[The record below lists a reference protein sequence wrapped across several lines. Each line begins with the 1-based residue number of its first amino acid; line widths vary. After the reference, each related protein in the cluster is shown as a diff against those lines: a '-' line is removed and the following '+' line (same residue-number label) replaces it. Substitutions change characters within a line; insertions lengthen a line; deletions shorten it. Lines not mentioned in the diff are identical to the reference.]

1 MNVRHFQTFVWLR
14 WRLFVNQM
22 RRGGAVNAVF
32 AALLAVGALFLS
44 AFLALMFFLV
54 GLFVLPGA
62 SPAVLMYA
70 WDGVV
75 AGFLFGWAVGLLVE
89 LQRSEALSLDKFLHL
104 PVSLKSAFLINY
116 LSSMVNF
123 SLIVFLPGMAALSL
137 GLVFG
142 RGPAM
147 LLLFPLLAAFFLMVT
162 GLTYQFQ
169 GWLAALMVNPRRRRT
184 VIVLLTMAF
193 VLVFQ
198 LPNLFNILYLGNS
211 HGRGDVA
218 AQVRQEQDKLNRSL
232 AAGEIGPAEY
242 QKRSDEN
249 QRSLQAKVA
258 ERDARELG
266 QLETTASLLNVILP
280 PGWLPL
286 GAKGAAEGNLLP
298 ALLGVLG
305 MGLIGT
311 AALWRAYRTTLRLYT
326 GQFSSGKPKAVA
338 VAVPTKAAAPATN
351 VLEKRLPWLSE
362 PASAVALAG
371 FRSLLR
377 APEAKMLL
385 LTPIILLVVFGSIF
399 FAQSVT
405 IPEGLRPLLP
415 YAAMMMALFSMVQL
429 VGNQFGFDRG
439 GFRVFVLSAA
449 PRRDILLGKNLAVV
463 PLGLAMAAPIVV
475 LAAVLCPMR
484 LDYLAAVVPQGITM
498 YLLFCLIANWMSI
511 LVPVP
516 VRAGSF
522 KPVNTKAG
530 PILLQVAFALLA
542 PLALL
547 PALLP
552 YGVDFAVAEWGG
564 VRGLPVCLALSLL
577 ECAAVFFLY
586 RLVLNGQGALLQ
598 AREQRILEVV
608 TTKAE

>member
-1 MNVRHFQTFVWLR
+1 
-14 WRLFVNQM
+14 
-22 RRGGAVNAVF
+22 
-32 AALLAVGALFLS
+32 
-44 AFLALMFFLV
+44 
-54 GLFVLPGA
+54 
-62 SPAVLMYA
+62 
-70 WDGVV
+70 
-75 AGFLFGWAVGLLVE
+75 
-89 LQRSEALSLDKFLHL
+89 
-104 PVSLKSAFLINY
+104 
-116 LSSMVNF
+116 
-123 SLIVFLPGMAALSL
+123 
-137 GLVFG
+137 
-142 RGPAM
+142 
-147 LLLFPLLAAFFLMVT
+147 MVT

-198 LPNLFNILYLGNS
+198 LPNLFNILYLGNN
-211 HGRGDVA
+211 HGRGDFA

-249 QRSLQAKVA
+249 QRSLQAKTA

-298 ALLGVLG
+298 VLLGVLG

-311 AALWRAYRTTLRLYT
+311 AALWRAYQTTLRLYT
-326 GQFSSGKPKAVA
+326 GQFNAGRPKAVA
-338 VAVPTKAAAPATN
+338 VAAPTKAAAPATN

-385 LTPIILLVVFGSIF
+385 LTPVILLVLFGSLF
-399 FAQSVT
+399 LAQSQSVT

-577 ECAAVFFLY
+577 ECAAVVFLY
-586 RLVLNGQGALLQ
+586 RLALNGQGALLQ
-598 AREQRILEVV
+598 AREQRILGVIA
-608 TTKAE
+608 TKAE